1 MSFADVLK
9 KRAEET
15 GQKVIEAEK
24 PVIEKAENKSAFA
37 AALQQ
42 RKATQ
47 DPNQINTEFDTG
59 SIPVWSF
66 STLKDY
72 EQCPYRVY
80 LAKIEKKPQ
89 KQSDAA
95 SRGEAIHQ
103 MAEDFVRAGTG
114 EVPKE
119 LSKFDIAFRDLQQL
133 FADGKVIM
141 EENWGIRKDWSPC
154 DWKDPDIWGRAKLD
168 VFVQESETA
177 AKIIDHKGLPLDT
190 PIPTPDGWATM
201 ASLQVGDYVFDKD
214 GRPTQVTVKSRV
226 KNIGVFKLTFDDT
239 TEIRCDEEHL
249 WYMFDGTTKPVT
261 ELIVGDCLPIAK
273 PLELPE
279 QDLPLDPYVLGYW
292 LGNGKHT
299 SGEISAAL
307 DDEEALRKIF
317 TTRGFELSGQAYLK
331 NGSKGWAATI
341 KGIRGHLSRIGVRGN
356 KHIPA
361 PYLRGSYEQRKSLLQ
376 GLMDSDGSANAF
388 RRSAVF
394 CNTNPVLMRQ
404 AYELAC
410 SLGLRAKV
418 HTLQA
423 MGFGKTVTAFQMTF
437 RPVGFNPFLL
447 PRKADKMRWEEWG
460 PGLSNRR
467 RIVRIERID
476 SVPTQCIAVAAD
488 SHTYLC
494 GDQFCVTHNT
504 GKKFGNEL
512 KHGDQGLSYALHA
525 FHRYPELET
534 FKVEFWYLD
543 HAETL
548 ERLFTRRQLGIL
560 LPRYHRRAQDMTTAK
575 VFPAKPNCNNCRWC
589 AYGNGKFGTG
599 DCEFAE
605 K

>member
-24 PVIEKAENKSAFA
+24 PVVEKAENKSAFA

-42 RKATQ
+42 RKATK
-47 DPNQINTEFDTG
+47 DPNQIVVEFDTG
-59 SIPVWSF
+59 AIPVWSF
-66 STLKDY
+66 SSLKDY

-103 MAEDFVRAGTG
+103 MAEDFVRNGTG

-154 DWKDPDIWGRAKLD
+154 EWKDPDIWGRAKLD
-168 VFVQESETA
+168 VFIRESETA
-177 AKIIDHKGLPLDT
+177 GKIVDHK
-190 PIPTPDGWATM
+190 
-201 ASLQVGDYVFDKD
+201 S
-214 GRPTQVTVKSRV
+214 
-226 KNIGVFKLTFDDT
+226 
-239 TEIRCDEEHL
+239 
-249 WYMFDGTTKPVT
+249 
-261 ELIVGDCLPIAK
+261 
-273 PLELPE
+273 
-279 QDLPLDPYVLGYW
+279 
-292 LGNGKHT
+292 
-299 SGEISAAL
+299 
-307 DDEEALRKIF
+307 
-317 TTRGFELSGQAYLK
+317 
-331 NGSKGWAATI
+331 
-341 KGIRGHLSRIGVRGN
+341 
-356 KHIPA
+356 
-361 PYLRGSYEQRKSLLQ
+361 
-376 GLMDSDGSANAF
+376 
-388 RRSAVF
+388 
-394 CNTNPVLMRQ
+394 
-404 AYELAC
+404 
-410 SLGLRAKV
+410 
-418 HTLQA
+418 
-423 MGFGKTVTAFQMTF
+423 
-437 RPVGFNPFLL
+437 
-447 PRKADKMRWEEWG
+447 
-460 PGLSNRR
+460 
-467 RIVRIERID
+467 
-476 SVPTQCIAVAAD
+476 
-488 SHTYLC
+488 
-494 GDQFCVTHNT
+494 

-525 FHRYPELET
+525 FHRYPEIET

-560 LPRYHRRAQDMTTAK
+560 LPRYHKRAQDMTTAK